1 MQAIPQFRKQKY
13 SFIYFSLNILS
24 SSKSFLSLLSSLSP
38 SSAPTVSSTLCL
50 SVHFSS
56 SKPQTQM
63 LCIDTW
69 LPLLGRALWGMW
81 PDLHYD
87 NFHPENQLYCHS
99 DGYNSTTCY
108 KYNFLSCSRSAAIS
122 PVRQRH
128 QELVTFWLLLSGE
141 LG

>member
-13 SFIYFSLNILS
+13 SFLYFSLNILS

-38 SSAPTVSSTLCL
+38 SSAPTVSTLCL

-56 SKPQTQM
+56 SKLQTQM

-69 LPLLGRALWGMW
+69 LPLLGTALWGMW
-81 PDLHYD
+81 SDLHYD
-87 NFHPENQLYCHS
+87 SFHPKNQPYCNS

-108 KYNFLSCSRSAAIS
+108 KYNFLSCSMSAAII
-122 PVRQRH
+122 PVPQRH
-128 QELVTFWLLLSGE
+128 QELVTFWLLLFGE